1 VLDENRLVV
10 VNDNNYPFSV
20 GRHVGDT
27 LPDDNEFI
35 RIRLARPLG
44 TAFIEGNGGFTLID
58 ADSDQD
64 LRALVNNTV
73 IDLATLPSR
82 KLNVRVDFPDPS
94 SVKSVVFGLND
105 QPGFKVEN
113 IAPYSLGGNTGD
125 DYDPITLPVGT
136 HTLTAT
142 PYSLRGGKGV
152 AGKPVTVTFEVKDSG
167 ADSVGVAAAAGS
179 VTEASVAAFPN
190 PFTGKV
196 SLALRNFGGRAVQVR
211 VYDSYG
217 MEVYSAQQTLRMG
230 NGAVDLDLDRFAL
243 RKGLYLVAV
252 ESATG
257 KTKTVR
263 LYKK

>member
-1 VLDENRLVV
+1 VV

-58 ADSDQD
+58 AGSDQD

-82 KLNVRVDFPDPS
+82 KLNARVDFPDPS

-167 ADSVGVAAAAGS
+167 ADSVGLAAAAGS